1 MRTPAILRQSL
12 ALMLVATTSLAA
24 HAAPARPNILW
35 ITFEDA
41 SPTLGCYGDA
51 YALTPNLD
59 ALAARSIRYTR
70 AFAPTGVC
78 ATSRSSLITGMFAS
92 TLGTQHMRSVA
103 TLPAAIRPFPA
114 YLREAGYY
122 CSNNVKTDYNFPTPA
137 GVWDDSSNT
146 AHWRGRPPG
155 QPFFAVFNSMITH
168 ESRIRADP
176 KIIARLTASQRH
188 DPAAAILPPWLTDTP
203 AVRQEWARYH
213 DLLTIFDT
221 YDLPAILRQLED
233 DGLADDTIIFVF
245 SDQGVGVPR
254 AKTFIFEAG
263 LQVPLLVHFP
273 PKWRHLARAG
283 AGTSDDRLVSLI
295 DLAPTVLS
303 LAGVKIPDQIQG
315 LPLLGS
321 QAGPPRERVHA
332 IKDRMG
338 ERIDM
343 SRTVRDSRFKYQRN
357 YLPYLPHYP
366 WHDYMDRM
374 ETSKEF
380 RRLAAAGQL
389 AGGQAYFMAGQKDL
403 EELYDLAADPHE
415 LNNLAK
421 DPRHAAVLRRLR
433 EEHFAWAR
441 GTVDTG
447 FIPEQMLRD
456 YAAGSSEYE
465 YARSGAYELE
475 RCIKTAR
482 LMERGDAA
490 VSELIAALQ
499 DHYPPVR
506 FWAAAGLAN
515 LGTRATP
522 ALAALQGALTDP
534 APEVALTAAEALCY
548 AGRPDPA
555 LPVIAKFLQD
565 DRELVALTAANV
577 ADRIG
582 DQARP
587 IIEVLRRESKVSTG
601 KKGSLFEMV
610 DWVLAHALRKL
621 DGPLP

>member
-1 MRTPAILRQSL
+1 MKPPAVLRQTV
-12 ALMLVATTSLAA
+12 AMMLVATAGLAA

-41 SPTLGCYGDA
+41 SPTLGCYGDP
-51 YALTPNLD
+51 YARTPNLD

-92 TLGTQHMRSVA
+92 SIGTQHMRSVA
-103 TLPAAIRPFPA
+103 TLPASVRPFPS

-122 CSNNVKTDYNFPTPA
+122 CSNNVKTDYNFAAPA
-137 GVWDDSSNT
+137 GVWDASSST
-146 AHWRGRPPG
+146 AHWRGRQPG

-176 KIIARLTASQRH
+176 KIIARLSASQRH
-188 DPAAAILPPWLTDTP
+188 DPGAANLPPWLPDTAP
-203 AVRQEWARYH
+203 VRQEWARYH
-213 DLLTIFDT
+213 DLLTVFDT
-221 YDLPAILRQLED
+221 FDLPSILRQLED

-245 SDQGVGVPR
+245 SDQGVGLPR

-263 LQVPLLVHFP
+263 LQVPLLAYFP
-273 PKWRHLARAG
+273 PQWRHLAPG
-283 AGTSDDRLVSLI
+283 EPGTADDRLVSLV

-303 LAGVKIPDQIQG
+303 LAGVGVPAQMQG
-315 LPLLGS
+315 APLFGNR
-321 QAGPPRERVHA
+321 AGPPRERIHA

-380 RRLAAAGQL
+380 RRLAATGQL
-389 AGGQAYFMAGQKDL
+389 TSGQAYFMAGHKDL

-421 DPRHAAVLRRLR
+421 DPRHAADLRRLR

-441 GTVDTG
+441 STVDTG

-456 YAAGSSEYE
+456 YAAGSSEYD

-475 RCIKTAR
+475 RCIEIAR
-482 LMERGDAA
+482 LMERGEAA
-490 VSELIAALQ
+490 VSALIGALQ
-499 DHYPPVR
+499 DRYPPVR

-515 LGTRATP
+515 LGTKATP
-522 ALAALQGALTDP
+522 ALAALQDALADP

-548 AGRPDPA
+548 AGRPETA
-555 LPVIAKFLQD
+555 LPVIAQYLQD

-587 IIEVLRRESKVSTG
+587 IVDVLRRESQVSTR
-601 KKGSLFEMV
+601 KKGQFFEMV
-610 DWVLAHALRKL
+610 DWVLAHALREL

>member
-1 MRTPAILRQSL
+1 MRSPAILRLTL
-12 ALMLVATTSLAA
+12 AMTLTATAGLGA
-24 HAAPARPNILW
+24 HAAPARPNVLW

-41 SPTLGCYGDA
+41 SPTLGCYGDS

-59 ALAARSIRYTR
+59 ALAARSIRFTR

-92 TLGTQHMRSVA
+92 SIGTQHMRSVA
-103 TLPAAIRPFPA
+103 TLPASIRPFPS

-137 GVWDDSSNT
+137 GVWDASSNT
-146 AHWRGRPPG
+146 AHWRGRQPG

-176 KIIARLTASQRH
+176 KIVARLAANQRH
-188 DPAAAILPPWLTDTP
+188 DPAAANLPPWLPDTP

-213 DLLTIFDT
+213 DLLTVFDS
-221 YDLPAILRQLED
+221 YDLPLILRQLEE

-245 SDQGVGVPR
+245 SDQGVGLPR
-254 AKTFIFEAG
+254 AKTFLFEAG
-263 LQVPLLVHFP
+263 LQVPLLAYFP
-273 PKWRHLARAG
+273 PKWRQVAPGNAE
-283 AGTSDDRLVSLI
+283 TVTDRMVSLI

-303 LAGVKIPDQIQG
+303 LAGVEIPAQMQG
-315 LPLLGS
+315 LPFLGDR
-321 QAGPPRERVHA
+321 AAAPRTRIHG

-338 ERIDM
+338 ERIDL
-343 SRTVRDSRFKYQRN
+343 SRTVRDGRFKYQRN

-366 WHDYMDRM
+366 WHDYMDQM

-389 AGGQAYFMAGQKDL
+389 AAGLDYFMAGHKNL

-415 LNNLAK
+415 LNNLAQ
-421 DPRHAAVLRRLR
+421 DPGHAADLRRLR
-433 EEHFAWAR
+433 EDHFSWVR
-441 GTVDTG
+441 STVDTG

-465 YARSGAYELE
+465 YARSGAYQLE
-475 RCIKTAR
+475 RCIETAR
-482 LMERGDAA
+482 LMEHGKEA
-490 VSELIAALQ
+490 VPGLIEALQ
-499 DHYPPVR
+499 DKYPPVR

-515 LGTRATP
+515 LGTGAAP
-522 ALAALQGALTDP
+522 ALPALLNALADP

-548 AGRPDPA
+548 AGQPTPA
-555 LPVIAKFLQD
+555 LPVIAGFLQD
-565 DRELVALTAANV
+565 DRELVALAAANV

-582 DQARP
+582 EQARP
-587 IIEVLRRESKVSTG
+587 IAEVLRRESKVSAR
-601 KKGSLFEMV
+601 KKGQFFELV

-621 DGPLP
+621 DAPRP